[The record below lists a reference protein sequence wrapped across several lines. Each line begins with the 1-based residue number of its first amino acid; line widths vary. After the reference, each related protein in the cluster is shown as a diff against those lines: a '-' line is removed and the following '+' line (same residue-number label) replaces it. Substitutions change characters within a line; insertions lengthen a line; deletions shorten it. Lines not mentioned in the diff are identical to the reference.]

1 MPKKDAKIK
10 RTRAKAK
17 NVIQKVVVNVG
28 GRGGGG
34 RKSTAPSQP
43 PRPTPLQQATQFLQ
57 ATQSRPQQ
65 GESMIQSAQ
74 VLQRLLD
81 PINMRL
87 ESIIRQRQEVP
98 AINMPPISI
107 TNPAINM
114 PPINMPPINMPPI
127 SITNP
132 PINIRQPE
140 IFMAPPNV
148 SINQRFPDIN
158 MPPINIRQ
166 PDIFVAPPN
175 VSINQRFPDINI
187 NQPFPNMNA
196 EQRRDH
202 NRPYVADLPDDPLV
216 QPNAPLVLAGPMR
229 LDDPHED
236 VPLNEVDPALI
247 GKQEAKGSQEE
258 SRPFGKVGGES
269 AFEQSSENLPT
280 KIKGPKIAPK
290 KPIEEPAQPASV
302 QSTKEDLLETLRII
316 EQSQGVK
323 GNQKPRQ
330 GFMTKRQLID
340 IVASITGRQFSPSM
354 SANYDRIKRKAISQI
369 REIIAEV

>member
-34 RKSTAPSQP
+34 RKSTAPSGP

-57 ATQSRPQQ
+57 ATQGRPQQAGQ
-65 GESMIQSAQ
+65 GESMVQSAQ
-74 VLQRLLD
+74 MLQRLLD

-87 ESIIRQRQEVP
+87 DALVRQPGQP
-98 AINMPPISI
+98 
-107 TNPAINM
+107 INM
-114 PPINMPPINMPPI
+114 PPINMPPINI
-127 SITNP
+127 SN
-132 PINIRQPE
+132 PINIRQPD

-158 MPPINIRQ
+158 
-166 PDIFVAPPN
+166 
-175 VSINQRFPDINI
+175 INQ
-187 NQPFPNMNA
+187 FPNMG
-196 EQRRDH
+196 QHRDH
-202 NRPYVADLPDDPLV
+202 NRPHVADLPDEPLV
-216 QPNAPLVLAGPMR
+216 RPNAPLVLAGPMR
-229 LDDPHED
+229 MDDPHED
-236 VPLNEVDPALI
+236 VPLDEVEPALL

-269 AFEQSSENLPT
+269 ADEKYESEEKPIKAEREPSVKT
-280 KIKGPKIAPK
+280 KGPTIAPK

-302 QSTKEDLLETLRII
+302 QSTREDLLETIRII

-330 GFMTKRQLID
+330 GFMTKRELID
-340 IVASITGRQFSPSM
+340 IVTNITGRPFSPST
-354 SANYDRIKRKAISQI
+354 SADYDRIKRKAITVI
-369 REIIAEV
+369 REIVAKL